1 MTSGRV
7 FQIGTVPCFNL
18 EQFRDGGAMN
28 AGSILIVDDDADVL
42 LTAELV
48 LKKEF
53 RRVATENDPR
63 KLAAALRAE
72 RFDVVLLDMNF
83 SPGMTSGQEGIECLR
98 TVEKLSPDTKVI
110 FMTAYGG
117 VETAVKAIKD
127 GASDFVVK
135 PWDNQKLVATVGA
148 TLRFSQA
155 AQTVKDLQTK
165 QRELGRYIGSP
176 DVEIVGRSQAIE
188 RLHADVHKVARTDA
202 SVLILGENGTG
213 KELVARAI
221 HRASARAEQPFVHVD
236 LGAIPESL
244 FESELFGHKKGAF
257 TDAKEDRAG
266 RFEIAAGGTLFLDE
280 IGNLTLPLQA
290 KLLGVLQ
297 TGQVTRVG
305 ADKPIQLN
313 ARIVSATNMA
323 RDDLLDKAKFRQDL
337 LYRINTV
344 EIHVPPLRE
353 RADDIG
359 LLIDHY
365 AQRFAKKYG
374 KTVAPV
380 TARTLAELREY
391 AWPGNVREL
400 VHAVE
405 RAVIMAEDS
414 ALRLHDLLVRTQA
427 VPTSGAPD
435 ALELNLEALE
445 KTAIRQAIAKH
456 GGNLSKAAQE
466 LGLGRTTLYRKMAKH
481 GL

>member
-1 MTSGRV
+1 MKS
-7 FQIGTVPCFNL
+7 
-18 EQFRDGGAMN
+18 
-28 AGSILIVDDDADVL
+28 GSILIVDDDADVL
-42 LTAELV
+42 LSAELV

-53 RRVATENDPR
+53 RRVATESDPR
-63 KLAAALRAE
+63 RLAAALRGE
-72 RFDVVLLDMNF
+72 PFDVVLLDMNF
-83 SPGMTSGQEGIECLR
+83 SPGTTSGQEGVECLR

-110 FMTAYGG
+110 FMTAHGG
-117 VETAVKAIKD
+117 IETAVKAIKE

-135 PWDNQKLVATVGA
+135 PWDNQKLIATVGA

-155 AQTVKDLQTK
+155 AQTVRDLESR
-165 QRELGRYIGSP
+165 QRELSRYIGAP
-176 DVEIVGRSQAIE
+176 EVEIVGGSPAIQ
-188 RLHADVHKVARTDA
+188 RLLGDIQKVARTDA

-213 KELVARAI
+213 KELVAREI
-221 HRASARAEQPFVHVD
+221 HRTSARSGNPFVHVD
-236 LGAIPESL
+236 LGAVPESL

-297 TGQVTRVG
+297 TGRVTRVG
-305 ADKPIQLN
+305 TDKPVQID
-313 ARIVSATNMA
+313 ARIVCATNMA
-323 RDDLLDKAKFRQDL
+323 RDDLLDKLKFRQDL

-353 RADDIG
+353 RPDDIG

-374 KTVAPV
+374 KTVAAV
-380 TARTLAELREY
+380 AARTLGELREY

-414 ALRLHDLLVRTQA
+414 SLHLQNLLVQGRA
-427 VPTSGAPD
+427 VAAQRDPQQQ
-435 ALELNLEALE
+435 LNLEALE
-445 KTAIRQAIAKH
+445 KAAIRQAIAKH
-456 GGNLSKAAQE
+456 GGNLSRAAQE

-481 GL
+481 AL

>member
-1 MTSGRV
+1 MKSGR
-7 FQIGTVPCFNL
+7 IPGN
-18 EQFRDGGAMN
+18 
-28 AGSILIVDDDADVL
+28 ILIVDDDTDVL
-42 LTAELV
+42 LSAELV

-53 RRVATENDPR
+53 RRVATESDPR
-63 KLAAALRAE
+63 RLAAALRAE
-72 RFDVVLLDMNF
+72 SFDVVLLDMNF
-83 SPGMTSGQEGIECLR
+83 SPGTTSGQEGVECLR

-110 FMTAYGG
+110 FMTAHGG
-117 VETAVKAIKD
+117 VETAVKAIKE

-135 PWDNQKLVATVGA
+135 PWDNEKLVATVGA

-155 AQTVKDLQTK
+155 AQTVKELETR
-165 QRELGRYIGSP
+165 QRELSRYIGAP
-176 DVEIVGRSQAIE
+176 DVEIVGGSPAIE
-188 RLHADVHKVARTDA
+188 RLLGDIQKIARTDA

-221 HRASARAEQPFVHVD
+221 HRASARAGNPFVHVD
-236 LGAIPESL
+236 LGAVSETL

-305 ADKPIQLN
+305 ADKPVQID

-323 RDDLLDKAKFRQDL
+323 RDDLLDRLKFRQDL

-353 RADDIG
+353 RPDDIG
-359 LLIDHY
+359 LLITHY
-365 AQRFAKKYG
+365 TQRFAKKYG
-374 KTVAPV
+374 KAV
-380 TARTLAELREY
+380 TPISARTLDELREY
-391 AWPGNVREL
+391 SWPGNVREL

-414 ALRLHDLLVRTQA
+414 SLRIQDLLVQGRAAA
-427 VPTSGAPD
+427 VPQDPQQQ
-435 ALELNLEALE
+435 LNLEALE
-445 KTAIRQAIAKH
+445 ETAIRQAIAKH
-456 GGNLSKAAQE
+456 AGNMSKAAQE

>member
-1 MTSGRV
+1 MTS
-7 FQIGTVPCFNL
+7 
-18 EQFRDGGAMN
+18 
-28 AGSILIVDDDADVL
+28 GSILIVDDDADVL

-53 RRVATENDPR
+53 RRVATERDPR
-63 KLAAALRAE
+63 KLAAALRDE

-83 SPGMTSGQEGIECLR
+83 SPGTTSGQEGVECLR
-98 TVEKLSPDTKVI
+98 TVQKLSPDSKVI

-117 VETAVKAIKD
+117 VETAVKAIKE
-127 GASDFVVK
+127 GATDFVVK

-155 AQTVKDLQTK
+155 AQTVKNLESK
-165 QRELGRYIGSP
+165 QRELSRYLGAP
-176 DVEIVGRSQAIE
+176 DVEIVGSSASME
-188 RLHADVHKVARTDA
+188 RLLGDIQKIARTDA

-221 HRASARAEQPFVHVD
+221 HRASARAGNPFVHVD
-236 LGAIPESL
+236 LGAVSETL

-305 ADKPIQLN
+305 ADKPVHVD

-323 RDDLLDKAKFRQDL
+323 RDDLRDKLQFRQDL
-337 LYRINTV
+337 LYRINTI

-353 RADDIG
+353 RPEDIG
-359 LLIDHY
+359 PLIDHY

-374 KTVAPV
+374 KTLAPV
-380 TARTLAELREY
+380 AVRALDELREY
-391 AWPGNVREL
+391 PWPGNVREL

-405 RAVIMAEDS
+405 RAVIMSEDS
-414 ALRLHDLLVRTQA
+414 ALRIQDLLVQGRPIA
-427 VPTSGAPD
+427 APPD
-435 ALELNLEALE
+435 PQLELNLDALE

-456 GGNLSKAAQE
+456 AGNMSKAAQE

>member
-1 MTSGRV
+1 MKTGR
-7 FQIGTVPCFNL
+7 IPGN
-18 EQFRDGGAMN
+18 
-28 AGSILIVDDDADVL
+28 ILIVDDDADVL
-42 LTAELV
+42 LSAELV

-53 RRVATENDPR
+53 RRVATESDPR
-63 KLAAALRAE
+63 RLAAALRAE
-72 RFDVVLLDMNF
+72 SFDVVLLDMNF
-83 SPGMTSGQEGIECLR
+83 SPGTTSGQEGVECLR

-110 FMTAYGG
+110 FMTAHGG
-117 VETAVKAIKD
+117 VETAVKAIKE
-127 GASDFVVK
+127 GAADFVVK
-135 PWDNQKLVATVGA
+135 PWDNQKLIATVGA

-155 AQTVKDLQTK
+155 AQTVKDLETR
-165 QRELGRYIGSP
+165 QRELSRYLGAP
-176 DVEIVGRSQAIE
+176 DVEIVGGSPAIE
-188 RLHADVHKVARTDA
+188 RLLGDIQKIARTDA
-202 SVLILGENGTG
+202 AVLILGENGTG

-221 HRASARAEQPFVHVD
+221 HRASARTGNPFVHVD
-236 LGAIPESL
+236 LGAVPETL

-297 TGQVTRVG
+297 TGRVTRVG
-305 ADKPIQLN
+305 ADKPVQID

-323 RDDLLDKAKFRQDL
+323 RDDLLDKFHFRQDL

-353 RADDIG
+353 RPEDIG
-359 LLIDHY
+359 LLIGHY

-374 KTVAPV
+374 KTVAQV
-380 TARTLAELREY
+380 SARTLDELREY
-391 AWPGNVREL
+391 SWPGNVREL

-414 ALRLHDLLVRTQA
+414 SLRIQDLLVQGRA
-427 VPTSGAPD
+427 IAAPQD
-435 ALELNLEALE
+435 SQQQLNLEALE
-445 KTAIRQAIAKH
+445 ETAIRQAIAKH
-456 GGNLSKAAQE
+456 AGNMSKAAQE

>member
-1 MTSGRV
+1 MKSGS
-7 FQIGTVPCFNL
+7 IP
-18 EQFRDGGAMN
+18 
-28 AGSILIVDDDADVL
+28 GSILIVDDDADVL

-53 RRVATENDPR
+53 RRVVTERDPR
-63 KLAAALRAE
+63 RLAAALQGE
-72 RFDVVLLDMNF
+72 PFDVVLLDMNF
-83 SPGMTSGQEGIECLR
+83 SPGTISGQEGVDCLR
-98 TVEKLSPDTKVI
+98 TIEKLSPDTKVI

-117 VETAVKAIKD
+117 VETAVKAIKE
-127 GASDFVVK
+127 GAADFVVK

-155 AQTVKDLQTK
+155 AQTVKDLETK
-165 QRELGRYIGSP
+165 QRELNRYIGAP
-176 DVEIVGRSQAIE
+176 DAEIVGGSPAIE
-188 RLHADVHKVARTDA
+188 RLLGDIQKVARTDA
-202 SVLILGENGTG
+202 AVLILGENGTG

-221 HRASARAEQPFVHVD
+221 HRASARAGHPFVHVD
-236 LGAIPESL
+236 LGAVPETL
-244 FESELFGHKKGAF
+244 FESELFGHRKGAF
-257 TDAKEDRAG
+257 TDAKDDRAG

-305 ADKPIQLN
+305 ADKPVQMN
-313 ARIVSATNMA
+313 ARIVCATNMA
-323 RDDLLDKAKFRQDL
+323 RDDLLNRLQFRQDL
-337 LYRINTV
+337 LYRINTI
-344 EIHVPPLRE
+344 EIHVPSLRQRPE
-353 RADDIG
+353 DIG

-374 KTVAPV
+374 KTVAPLA
-380 TARTLAELREY
+380 ARTLDELRDY
-391 AWPGNVREL
+391 SWPGNVREL

-414 ALRLHDLLVRTQA
+414 SLRLQDLLVHGRA
-427 VPTSGAPD
+427 GAAPPD
-435 ALELNLEALE
+435 PQRELNLEALE
-445 KTAIRQAIAKH
+445 KIAIRQAVAKH
-456 GGNLSKAAQE
+456 DGNLSRAAQE
-466 LGLGRTTLYRKMAKH
+466 LGLGRTTLYRKMTKH

>member
-1 MTSGRV
+1 MKS
-7 FQIGTVPCFNL
+7 
-18 EQFRDGGAMN
+18 
-28 AGSILIVDDDADVL
+28 GSILIVDDDADVL
-42 LTAELV
+42 LSAELV

-53 RRVATENDPR
+53 RRVATERDPR
-63 KLAAALRAE
+63 RLATALRGE
-72 RFDVVLLDMNF
+72 PFDVVLLDMNF
-83 SPGMTSGQEGIECLR
+83 TPGTISGQEGVECLR

-117 VETAVKAIKD
+117 VETAVKAIKE

-135 PWDNQKLVATVGA
+135 PWDNEKLVATVGA

-155 AQTVKDLQTK
+155 AQTVKGLETR
-165 QRELGRYIGSP
+165 QRELSRYIGTP
-176 DVEIVGRSQAIE
+176 EVEIVGDSPAIE
-188 RLHADVHKVARTDA
+188 RLLGQIQKVARTDA
-202 SVLILGENGTG
+202 AVLVLGENGTG

-221 HRASARAEQPFVHVD
+221 HRASARAGHPFVHVD
-236 LGAIPESL
+236 LGAVPDTL

-305 ADKPIQLN
+305 ADKPVQMDV
-313 ARIVSATNMA
+313 RIVCATNMA
-323 RDDLLDKAKFRQDL
+323 RDDLVDKLKFRQDL

-353 RADDIG
+353 RPNDIG
-359 LLIDHY
+359 PLIDHY
-365 AQRFAKKYG
+365 AQRFARKYG
-374 KTVAPV
+374 KTVAAVEP
-380 TARTLAELREY
+380 RTLGELREY
-391 AWPGNVREL
+391 SWPGNVREL

-414 ALRLHDLLVRTQA
+414 SLHLQDLLVERRT
-427 VPTSGAPD
+427 VAPPQD
-435 ALELNLEALE
+435 PQKELNLEALE
-445 KTAIRQAIAKH
+445 KAAIRQAIAKH
-456 GGNLSKAAQE
+456 AGNLSRAAQE
-466 LGLGRTTLYRKMAKH
+466 LGLGRTTLYRKMARH

>member
-1 MTSGRV
+1 MKS
-7 FQIGTVPCFNL
+7 
-18 EQFRDGGAMN
+18 
-28 AGSILIVDDDADVL
+28 GSILIVDDDADVL
-42 LTAELV
+42 LSAELV

-53 RRVATENDPR
+53 RRVATESDPR
-63 KLAAALRAE
+63 RLAAALRGE
-72 RFDVVLLDMNF
+72 PFDVVLLDMNF
-83 SPGMTSGQEGIECLR
+83 SPGTTSGQEGVECLR

-110 FMTAYGG
+110 FMTAHGG
-117 VETAVKAIKD
+117 IETAVKAIKE

-135 PWDNQKLVATVGA
+135 PWDNQKLIATVGA

-155 AQTVKDLQTK
+155 AQTVRDLESR
-165 QRELGRYIGSP
+165 QRELSRYIGAP
-176 DVEIVGRSQAIE
+176 EVEIVGGSPAIQ
-188 RLHADVHKVARTDA
+188 RLLGDIQKVARTDA

-213 KELVARAI
+213 KELVAREI
-221 HRASARAEQPFVHVD
+221 HRTSARAGNPFVHVD
-236 LGAIPESL
+236 LGAVPESL

-266 RFEIAAGGTLFLDE
+266 RFEIAAAGTLFLDE

-297 TGQVTRVG
+297 TGRVTRVG
-305 ADKPIQLN
+305 TDKPVQID
-313 ARIVSATNMA
+313 ARIVCATNMA
-323 RDDLLDKAKFRQDL
+323 RDDLLDKLKFRQDL

-353 RADDIG
+353 RPDDIG

-380 TARTLAELREY
+380 AARTLGELREY

-414 ALRLHDLLVRTQA
+414 SLHLQNLLVQGRA
-427 VPTSGAPD
+427 VAAQRDPQQQ
-435 ALELNLEALE
+435 LNLEALE
-445 KTAIRQAIAKH
+445 KAAIRQAIAKH
-456 GGNLSKAAQE
+456 GGNLSRAAQE

-481 GL
+481 AL

>member
-1 MTSGRV
+1 MKS
-7 FQIGTVPCFNL
+7 
-18 EQFRDGGAMN
+18 
-28 AGSILIVDDDADVL
+28 GSILIVDDDADVL

-53 RRVATENDPR
+53 RRVATERDPR
-63 KLAAALRAE
+63 KLAAALRDE

-83 SPGMTSGQEGIECLR
+83 SPGTTSGQEGVECLR
-98 TVEKLSPDTKVI
+98 TVQKLSPDSKVI

-117 VETAVKAIKD
+117 VETAVKAIKE
-127 GASDFVVK
+127 GATDFVVK

-155 AQTVKDLQTK
+155 AQTVKNLESK
-165 QRELGRYIGSP
+165 QRELSRYLGTP
-176 DVEIVGRSQAIE
+176 DVEIVGSSASME
-188 RLHADVHKVARTDA
+188 RLLGDIQKIARTDA

-221 HRASARAEQPFVHVD
+221 HRASARAGNPFVHVD
-236 LGAIPESL
+236 LGAVSETL

-305 ADKPIQLN
+305 ADKPVHVD

-323 RDDLLDKAKFRQDL
+323 RDDLRDKLQFRQDL

-353 RADDIG
+353 RPEDIG
-359 LLIDHY
+359 PLIDHY

-374 KTVAPV
+374 KTLAPV
-380 TARTLAELREY
+380 AVRALDELREY
-391 AWPGNVREL
+391 PWPGNVREL

-405 RAVIMAEDS
+405 RAVIMSEDS
-414 ALRLHDLLVRTQA
+414 ALRIQDLLVQGRPIA
-427 VPTSGAPD
+427 APPD
-435 ALELNLEALE
+435 PQLELNLDALE

-456 GGNLSKAAQE
+456 AGNMSKAAQE

>member
-1 MTSGRV
+1 
-7 FQIGTVPCFNL
+7 
-18 EQFRDGGAMN
+18 
-28 AGSILIVDDDADVL
+28 
-42 LTAELV
+42 
-48 LKKEF
+48 
-53 RRVATENDPR
+53 
-63 KLAAALRAE
+63 
-72 RFDVVLLDMNF
+72 
-83 SPGMTSGQEGIECLR
+83 
-98 TVEKLSPDTKVI
+98 
-110 FMTAYGG
+110 MTAYGG
-117 VETAVKAIKD
+117 VETAVKAIKE

-155 AQTVKDLQTK
+155 AQTVRDLESK
-165 QRELGRYIGSP
+165 QRELSRYIGAP
-176 DVEIVGRSQAIE
+176 DAEIVGGSPSIE
-188 RLHADVHKVARTDA
+188 QLLGTIQKVARTDA
-202 SVLILGENGTG
+202 PVLILGENGTG

-221 HRASARAEQPFVHVD
+221 HRASARAGSPFVHVD
-236 LGAIPESL
+236 LGAVAETL

-297 TGQVTRVG
+297 TGEVTRVG
-305 ADKPIQLN
+305 ADRPVRVD

-323 RDDLLDKAKFRQDL
+323 RDDLLDKVKFRQDL

-344 EIHVPPLRE
+344 EILVPPLRD
-353 RADDIG
+353 RTDDIA

-365 AQRFAKKYG
+365 AQRFARKYG
-374 KTVAPV
+374 KTVAQVP
-380 TARTLAELREY
+380 ARTLDELREY
-391 AWPGNVREL
+391 PWPGNVREL

-414 ALRLHDLLVRTQA
+414 SLSLEDLLVHRHSA
-427 VPTSGAPD
+427 AP
-435 ALELNLEALE
+435 AQEAQRELNLEVLE
-445 KTAIRQAIAKH
+445 NATIRQAIAKH

>member
-1 MTSGRV
+1 
-7 FQIGTVPCFNL
+7 
-18 EQFRDGGAMN
+18 
-28 AGSILIVDDDADVL
+28 VL
-42 LTAELV
+42 V
-48 LKKEF
+48 
-53 RRVATENDPR
+53 
-63 KLAAALRAE
+63 
-72 RFDVVLLDMNF
+72 
-83 SPGMTSGQEGIECLR
+83 
-98 TVEKLSPDTKVI
+98 
-110 FMTAYGG
+110 
-117 VETAVKAIKD
+117 
-127 GASDFVVK
+127 
-135 PWDNQKLVATVGA
+135 
-148 TLRFSQA
+148 
-155 AQTVKDLQTK
+155 
-165 QRELGRYIGSP
+165 
-176 DVEIVGRSQAIE
+176 
-188 RLHADVHKVARTDA
+188 
-202 SVLILGENGTG
+202 LGENGTG

-221 HRASARAEQPFVHVD
+221 HRASARAGHPFVHVD

-280 IGNLTLPLQA
+280 IGNLSLPLQG

-305 ADKPIQLN
+305 ADKPIQMD

-323 RDDLLDKAKFRQDL
+323 PDDLGDRLQFRQDL

-344 EIHVPPLRE
+344 EIRVPPLRE
-353 RADDIG
+353 RADDIA

-365 AQRFAKKYG
+365 AQRFARKYD

-380 TARTLAELREY
+380 AAATLDALRGY
-391 AWPGNVREL
+391 SWPGNVREL

-405 RAVIMAEDS
+405 RAVIMAEDAS
-414 ALRLHDLLVRTQA
+414 LRLEDLLVKGRA
-427 VPTSGAPD
+427 MPAEAAED
-435 ALELNLEALE
+435 AELNLEALE

-481 GL
+481 GLQ

>member
-1 MTSGRV
+1 MKS
-7 FQIGTVPCFNL
+7 
-18 EQFRDGGAMN
+18 
-28 AGSILIVDDDADVL
+28 GSILIVDDDADVL

-53 RRVATENDPR
+53 RRVATESDPR
-63 KLAAALRAE
+63 RLATALRGE

-83 SPGMTSGQEGIECLR
+83 SPGMTSGQEGVDCLR
-98 TVEKLSPDTKVI
+98 TVETISPDTKVI

-155 AQTVKDLQTK
+155 AQTVKDLETQR
-165 QRELGRYIGSP
+165 RELGRYIGSP
-176 DVEIVGRSQAIE
+176 DVEIVGRSPAIE
-188 RLHADVHKVARTDA
+188 RLLGDIQKVARTDA
-202 SVLILGENGTG
+202 AVLVLGENGTG

-221 HRASARAEQPFVHVD
+221 HRASARAGQPFVHVD

-280 IGNLTLPLQA
+280 IGNLSLPLQA

-297 TGQVTRVG
+297 SGQVTRVG
-305 ADKPIQLN
+305 TDKPIQMD

-323 RDDLLDKAKFRQDL
+323 PDDLRDRLQFRQDL

-344 EIHVPPLRE
+344 EIRVPALRE
-353 RADDIG
+353 RAGDIA

-365 AQRFAKKYG
+365 AQRFAKKYD
-374 KTVAPV
+374 KTVTPV
-380 TARTLAELREY
+380 AAATLDALRGY
-391 AWPGNVREL
+391 SWPGNVREL

-414 ALRLHDLLVRTQA
+414 SLRLEDLLVKGR
-427 VPTSGAPD
+427 
-435 ALELNLEALE
+435 ALHAEAAAEVELNLEALE

-456 GGNLSKAAQE
+456 AGNLSKAAQE

-481 GL
+481 GLQ

>member
-1 MTSGRV
+1 MK
-7 FQIGTVPCFNL
+7 I
-18 EQFRDGGAMN
+18 
-28 AGSILIVDDDADVL
+28 GSILIVDDDADVL

-53 RRVATENDPR
+53 RRVATERDPR
-63 KLAAALRAE
+63 RLATALRGE
-72 RFDVVLLDMNF
+72 SFDVVLLDMNF
-83 SPGMTSGQEGIECLR
+83 SPGTTSGQEGVECLR
-98 TVEKLSPDTKVI
+98 MVEKLSPDTKVI

-117 VETAVKAIKD
+117 VETAVKAIKE

-135 PWDNQKLVATVGA
+135 PWDNEKLVATVGA

-155 AQTVKDLQTK
+155 AKTVRDLETR
-165 QRELGRYIGSP
+165 QREMSRYMGAP
-176 DVEIVGRSQAIE
+176 DVEIVGRSPAID
-188 RLHADVHKVARTDA
+188 RLLADIRKVARTDA
-202 SVLILGENGTG
+202 PVLILGENGTG

-221 HRASARAEQPFVHVD
+221 HRASARAENAFVHVD
-236 LGAIPESL
+236 LGAVPETL
-244 FESELFGHKKGAF
+244 FESELFGHRKGAF

-305 ADKPIQLN
+305 ADKPVQMN
-313 ARIVSATNMA
+313 ARIVAATNMA
-323 RDDLLDKAKFRQDL
+323 RDDLLDRQQFRQDL

-353 RADDIG
+353 RREDIG
-359 LLIDHY
+359 LLVNHY
-365 AQRFAKKYG
+365 AQRFARKYG
-374 KTVAPV
+374 KTVAEV
-380 TARTLAELREY
+380 SGRTLDELREY
-391 AWPGNVREL
+391 PWPGNVREL

-414 ALRLHDLLVRTQA
+414 SLRLQDLPVRGRT
-427 VPTSGAPD
+427 PD
-435 ALELNLEALE
+435 APHDAQQELNLEVLE
-445 KTAIRQAIAKH
+445 KAAIRQAMTKH
-456 GGNLSKAAQE
+456 GGNLSRAAQE

>member
-1 MTSGRV
+1 MK
-7 FQIGTVPCFNL
+7 
-18 EQFRDGGAMN
+18 

-53 RRVATENDPR
+53 RRVATESDPR
-63 KLAAALRAE
+63 RLAAALRAD

-83 SPGMTSGQEGIECLR
+83 SPGMTSGQEGVECLR
-98 TVEKLSPDTKVI
+98 TVEKISPDTKVI

-117 VETAVKAIKD
+117 VETAVRAIKE

-155 AQTVKDLQTK
+155 AQAVKDLETR

-176 DVEIVGRSQAIE
+176 DVEIVGGSPAIE
-188 RLHADVHKVARTDA
+188 RLLLDIQKVARTDA

-213 KELVARAI
+213 KELVARAL
-221 HRASARAEQPFVHVD
+221 HRASARAEHPFVHVD
-236 LGAIPESL
+236 LGAVPESL

-280 IGNLTLPLQA
+280 IGNLSLPLQA

-305 ADKPIQLN
+305 ADKPIPTD
-313 ARIVSATNMA
+313 ARIVAATNMA
-323 RDDLLDKAKFRQDL
+323 PEDLRDRLQFRQDL

-344 EIHVPPLRE
+344 EIRVPALRE
-353 RADDIG
+353 RPDDIE
-359 LLIDHY
+359 LLIAHY

-380 TARTLAELREY
+380 APRTLAELREY
-391 AWPGNVREL
+391 SWPGNVREL

-414 ALRLHDLLVRTQA
+414 VLRLEDLLVKAQA
-427 VPTSGAPD
+427 AP
-435 ALELNLEALE
+435 AASAAELNLEALE

>member
-1 MTSGRV
+1 MKS
-7 FQIGTVPCFNL
+7 
-18 EQFRDGGAMN
+18 
-28 AGSILIVDDDADVL
+28 GSILIVDDDADVL

-53 RRVATENDPR
+53 RRVVTQRDPR
-63 KLAAALRAE
+63 RLAATLRAE
-72 RFDVVLLDMNF
+72 SFDVVLLDMNF
-83 SPGMTSGQEGIECLR
+83 SPGTTSGQEGVECLR
-98 TVEKLSPDTKVI
+98 TVEKCSPDSKVI

-117 VETAVKAIKD
+117 VETAVKAIKE

-135 PWDNQKLVATVGA
+135 PWDNDKLVATVGA

-155 AQTVKDLQTK
+155 AQAVKDLETK
-165 QRELGRYIGSP
+165 QRELSRYMGAP
-176 DVEIVGRSQAIE
+176 DAEIVGSAPAMQ
-188 RLHADVHKVARTDA
+188 RLLADIQKVARTDA

-221 HRASARAEQPFVHVD
+221 HRASQRADNPFVHVD
-236 LGAIPESL
+236 LGAVPGSL

-257 TDAKEDRAG
+257 TDAKDDRAG
-266 RFEIAAGGTLFLDE
+266 RFEIATGGTLFLDE

-305 ADKPIQLN
+305 ADKPVQVN

-323 RDDLLDKAKFRQDL
+323 RDDLLDKQQFRQDL

-353 RADDIG
+353 RPEDIG
-359 LLIDHY
+359 ALVDHY

-374 KTVAPV
+374 KTVAAV
-380 TARTLAELREY
+380 GGRTLEELRAY

-414 ALRLHDLLVRTQA
+414 ALRLEDLLVHGRA
-427 VPTSGAPD
+427 VEAPMD
-435 ALELNLEALE
+435 PEQQFNLEVLE
-445 KTAIRQAIAKH
+445 KNAIRQAIAKH
-456 GGNLSKAAQE
+456 AGNLSKAAQE
-466 LGLGRTTLYRKMAKH
+466 LGLGRTTLYRKMSKH
-481 GL
+481 GI

>member
-1 MTSGRV
+1 MKSGG
-7 FQIGTVPCFNL
+7 IP
-18 EQFRDGGAMN
+18 
-28 AGSILIVDDDADVL
+28 GSILIVDDDTDVL

-53 RRVATENDPR
+53 RRVATESDPR
-63 KLAAALRAE
+63 RLAAALRGE
-72 RFDVVLLDMNF
+72 PFDVVLLDMNF
-83 SPGMTSGQEGIECLR
+83 SPGTTSGHEGVECLR
-98 TVEKLSPDTKVI
+98 TVEKLSPHTKVI

-117 VETAVKAIKD
+117 VETAVKAIKE
-127 GASDFVVK
+127 GAADFVVK
-135 PWDNQKLVATVGA
+135 PWDNQKLIATVGA

-155 AQTVKDLQTK
+155 AQTVKDLEIR
-165 QRELGRYIGSP
+165 QRELSRYLGAP
-176 DVEIVGRSQAIE
+176 DAEIVGGSPAIE
-188 RLHADVHKVARTDA
+188 RLLGDIQKIARTAA

-221 HRASARAEQPFVHVD
+221 HRASERAGNPFVHVD
-236 LGAIPESL
+236 LGAVPETL

-305 ADKPIQLN
+305 ADKPVQVD

-323 RDDLLDKAKFRQDL
+323 REDLLDKRKFRQDL

-353 RADDIG
+353 RPEDIG

-374 KTVAPV
+374 KTVAQLP
-380 TARTLAELREY
+380 ARTLDELREY
-391 AWPGNVREL
+391 PWPGNVREL

-414 ALRLHDLLVRTQA
+414 SLRLQDLLVQGRAVATSQTQ
-427 VPTSGAPD
+427 
-435 ALELNLEALE
+435 LELNLEALE
-445 KTAIRQAIAKH
+445 KAAIRQAIAKH
-456 GGNLSKAAQE
+456 GGNLSRAAQE
-466 LGLGRTTLYRKMAKH
+466 LGLGRTTLYRKMSKH
-481 GL
+481 AL

>member
-1 MTSGRV
+1 MK
-7 FQIGTVPCFNL
+7 
-18 EQFRDGGAMN
+18 

-53 RRVATENDPR
+53 RRVATESDPR
-63 KLAAALRAE
+63 RLPAALRGE

-83 SPGMTSGQEGIECLR
+83 SPGTTSGQEGVDCLR
-98 TVEKLSPDTKVI
+98 TVEELSPDTKVI

-117 VETAVKAIKD
+117 VETAVKAIKE
-127 GASDFVVK
+127 GAADFVVK

-155 AQTVKDLQTK
+155 AQAVKDLQSK
-165 QRELGRYIGSP
+165 QRELSRYIGAP
-176 DVEIVGRSQAIE
+176 NVEIVGRSPAIA
-188 RLHADVHKVARTDA
+188 RLLGDIQKVARTDA
-202 SVLILGENGTG
+202 AVLILGENGTG

-221 HRASARAEQPFVHVD
+221 HRASARADHPFVHVD
-236 LGAIPESL
+236 LGAVPESL

-266 RFEIAAGGTLFLDE
+266 RFEIAASGTLFLDE
-280 IGNLTLPLQA
+280 VGNLTLPLQA

-297 TGQVTRVG
+297 TGQVARVG
-305 ADKPIQLN
+305 TDKPIHVD

-323 RDDLLDKAKFRQDL
+323 RDDLLDKVQFRQDL

-344 EIHVPPLRE
+344 EIHVPPLRD
-353 RADDIG
+353 RSDDIG

-380 TARTLAELREY
+380 AARTLDELREY
-391 AWPGNVREL
+391 SWPGNVREL

-414 ALRLHDLLVRTQA
+414 SLRLQDLLVPARTAAA
-427 VPTSGAPD
+427 VQD
-435 ALELNLEALE
+435 AELELNLEALE
-445 KTAIRQAIAKH
+445 KAAIRQAIAKH
-456 GGNLSKAAQE
+456 AGNLSRAAQE

>member
-1 MTSGRV
+1 MKS
-7 FQIGTVPCFNL
+7 
-18 EQFRDGGAMN
+18 
-28 AGSILIVDDDADVL
+28 GSILIVDDDADVR

-53 RRVATENDPR
+53 RRVATESDPR
-63 KLAAALRAE
+63 RLAAALRGE

-83 SPGMTSGQEGIECLR
+83 SPGMTSGQEGVECLR
-98 TVEKLSPDTKVI
+98 VVEKLSPDTKVI

-117 VETAVKAIKD
+117 VETAVKAMKE

-135 PWDNQKLVATVGA
+135 PWDNQKLVATVDA

-155 AQTVKDLQTK
+155 AQTVKDLETK
-165 QRELGRYIGSP
+165 QRELSRYIGAP
-176 DVEIVGRSQAIE
+176 DADIVGRSPAIA
-188 RLHADVHKVARTDA
+188 RLLGDIQKVARTGA
-202 SVLILGENGTG
+202 SVLVLGENGTG

-221 HRASARAEQPFVHVD
+221 HRTSARAGNPFVHVD
-236 LGAIPESL
+236 LGAVPESL

-305 ADKPIQLN
+305 ADKPVQMDV
-313 ARIVSATNMA
+313 RIVSATNMA
-323 RDDLLDKAKFRQDL
+323 RDDLLDKQQFRQDL

-353 RADDIG
+353 RPDDIG

-365 AQRFAKKYG
+365 AQSFAKKYS
-374 KTVAPV
+374 KRVAPV
-380 TARTLAELREY
+380 AARTLEELREY

-414 ALRLHDLLVRTQA
+414 SLRLQDLLVQRRA
-427 VPTSGAPD
+427 VAAPQD
-435 ALELNLEALE
+435 PQQQLNLEALE

-466 LGLGRTTLYRKMAKH
+466 LGLGRTTLYRKMTKH

>member
-1 MTSGRV
+1 MKNGR
-7 FQIGTVPCFNL
+7 IP
-18 EQFRDGGAMN
+18 
-28 AGSILIVDDDADVL
+28 GSILIVDDDADVL

-53 RRVATENDPR
+53 HRVVTERDPR
-63 KLAAALRAE
+63 RLAAALRAE
-72 RFDVVLLDMNF
+72 PFDVVLLDMNF
-83 SPGMTSGQEGIECLR
+83 SPGTTSGQEGVDCLR
-98 TVEKLSPDTKVI
+98 TIEKLSPSTKVI

-117 VETAVKAIKD
+117 VETAVKAIKE

-135 PWDNQKLVATVGA
+135 PWDNEKLIATVGA

-155 AQTVKDLQTK
+155 AQTVRDLETR
-165 QRELGRYIGSP
+165 QRELSRYIDAP
-176 DVEIVGRSQAIE
+176 PVEIVGSSASIE
-188 RLHADVHKVARTDA
+188 KLHGDIQKVARTDA

-221 HRASARAEQPFVHVD
+221 HRASARAGHPFVHVD
-236 LGAIPESL
+236 LGAIPETL

-290 KLLGVLQ
+290 KLLGALQ

-305 ADKPIQLN
+305 ADKPVQMDV
-313 ARIVSATNMA
+313 RIVAATNMA
-323 RDDLLDKAKFRQDL
+323 RDDLLDRQQFRQDL

-344 EIHVPPLRE
+344 EIHVPALRE
-353 RADDIG
+353 RTGDIG
-359 LLIDHY
+359 LLVDHY
-365 AQRFAKKYG
+365 AQRFARKYG
-374 KTVAPV
+374 KTVASV
-380 TARTLAELREY
+380 SARTLDELREY
-391 AWPGNVREL
+391 PWPGNVREL

-405 RAVIMAEDS
+405 RAVIMAED
-414 ALRLHDLLVRTQA
+414 ATLRLEDLLVHGHA
-427 VPTSGAPD
+427 VPEHPQQQ
-435 ALELNLEALE
+435 LNLEELE
-445 KTAIRQAIAKH
+445 KGAIRQAVAKH

-466 LGLGRTTLYRKMAKH
+466 LGLGRTTLYRKMSKH

>member
-1 MTSGRV
+1 MKS
-7 FQIGTVPCFNL
+7 
-18 EQFRDGGAMN
+18 
-28 AGSILIVDDDADVL
+28 GSILIVDDDTDVL
-42 LTAELV
+42 LSAELV

-53 RRVATENDPR
+53 RRVATESDPR
-63 KLAAALRAE
+63 GLAAALRRE
-72 RFDVVLLDMNF
+72 PFDVVLLDMNF
-83 SPGMTSGQEGIECLR
+83 SPGSTSGQEGVECLR
-98 TVEKLSPDTKVI
+98 TVNKLSPDTKVI
-110 FMTAYGG
+110 LMTAYGG
-117 VETAVKAIKD
+117 VETAVRAMKE

-155 AQTVKDLQTK
+155 AQTVRDLETK
-165 QRELGRYIGSP
+165 QRELSRYIGAP
-176 DVEIVGRSQAIE
+176 DVEIVGRSAAIE
-188 RLHADVHKVARTDA
+188 RLLGDIQKVARTDA
-202 SVLILGENGTG
+202 AVLVLGENGTG

-221 HRASARAEQPFVHVD
+221 HRASARAGNPFVHVD
-236 LGAIPESL
+236 LGAVPGSL

-257 TDAKEDRAG
+257 TDAREDRAG
-266 RFEIAAGGTLFLDE
+266 RFEIASGGTLFLDE

-305 ADKPIQLN
+305 ADKPVAVD

-323 RDDLLDKAKFRQDL
+323 RDDLLDKLKFRQDL

-344 EIHVPPLRE
+344 EIQVPPLRE
-353 RADDIG
+353 RAEDIG

-365 AQRFAKKYG
+365 AQRFARKYG

-380 TARTLAELREY
+380 DARTLEELREY
-391 AWPGNVREL
+391 PWPGNVREL

-414 ALRLHDLLVRTQA
+414 SLRVRDLLVQA
-427 VPTSGAPD
+427 HAVATPPD
-435 ALELNLEALE
+435 PQQQLNLEALE

-456 GGNLSKAAQE
+456 GGNLSRAAQE
-466 LGLGRTTLYRKMAKH
+466 LGLGRTTLYRKMARH

>member
-1 MTSGRV
+1 MKS
-7 FQIGTVPCFNL
+7 
-18 EQFRDGGAMN
+18 
-28 AGSILIVDDDADVL
+28 GSILIVDDDADVL

-53 RRVATENDPR
+53 RRVATERDPR
-63 KLAAALRAE
+63 RLAAVLRGE
-72 RFDVVLLDMNF
+72 PFDVVLLDMNF
-83 SPGMTSGQEGIECLR
+83 SPGTTSGQEGVECLR

-117 VETAVKAIKD
+117 VETAVKAIKE

-155 AQTVKDLQTK
+155 AQTVKDLETK
-165 QRELGRYIGSP
+165 QRELSRYIGVP
-176 DVEIVGRSQAIE
+176 DVEIVGGSPAIE
-188 RLHADVHKVARTDA
+188 RLLSDIQKVARTDA

-221 HRASARAEQPFVHVD
+221 HRASARAGNPFVHVD
-236 LGAIPESL
+236 LGAVPESL

-305 ADKPIQLN
+305 TDKPVQMD

-323 RDDLLDKAKFRQDL
+323 RVDLLDKLQFRQDL

-353 RADDIG
+353 RPEDIG
-359 LLIDHY
+359 RLIDHY
-365 AQRFAKKYG
+365 AERFAKKYG

-380 TARTLAELREY
+380 AARTLDELREY

-414 ALRLHDLLVRTQA
+414 SLRLQDLLVRGRSVA
-427 VPTSGAPD
+427 APQD
-435 ALELNLEALE
+435 PQQQLNLEALE
-445 KTAIRQAIAKH
+445 KAAIRQAIAKH